1 MHFVSLLMLS
11 SHFTLSDMTLL
22 ALPISNNFGQLVF
35 AKIPGECA
43 WESCLSPTGVGC
55 FSGNC
60 YSSKLDYFHTG
71 LLIPGNLLSLAG
83 GSCILFLVC
92 V

>member
-1 MHFVSLLMLS
+1 
-11 SHFTLSDMTLL
+11 MTLL
-22 ALPISNNFGQLVF
+22 ALPTSNNFGQLVF
-35 AKIPGECA
+35 AKIPGESA

-60 YSSKLDYFHTG
+60 YSSKLDYFNTG
-71 LLIPGNLLSLAG
+71 LLIPRNLLSLAG
-83 GSCILFLVC
+83 SSCVLFLVC